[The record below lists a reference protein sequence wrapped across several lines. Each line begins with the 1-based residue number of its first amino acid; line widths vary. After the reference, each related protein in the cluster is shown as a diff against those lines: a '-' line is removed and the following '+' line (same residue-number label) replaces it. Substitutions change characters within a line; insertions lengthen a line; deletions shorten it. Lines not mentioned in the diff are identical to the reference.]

1 MTQKGTRCNICTG
14 CGRCFDGG
22 NGMRIVTEGGLLAR
36 WQEQL
41 LAGSNLSETGAENRR
56 EESGQPKRPKA
67 GVEKPKQAAAR
78 RVCPDDWLIAVDI
91 GTTTIAMVLY
101 DPFGRKKD
109 QLATVNPQTYAGADV
124 LSRIQRAQDAAEA
137 RKLKDC
143 VWKVLRQGAERF
155 IRTAGHS
162 CKMVV
167 AANTT
172 MVYLLL
178 GHDTG
183 ELGHAPFFASF
194 LEKEELFFPVFAG
207 SRRLPMTVL
216 PGLSAFVGADICAG
230 IYAAQMAEKEEITLF
245 IDLGTNG
252 EMAIG
257 NKERIIACS
266 TAAGPAFEGGPT
278 KGVFG
283 ADMIHLCAELCR
295 NKLLD
300 ETGLL
305 ADPYFEDGILIGN
318 VLVTKEAIR
327 NLQMAKAAILVGIKT
342 LIEQFGLSKAE
353 EVDKV
358 ILAGG
363 FGYFLNP
370 ADAARIGLLPSA
382 LCDKTISG
390 GNTVLAGILR
400 YGFDEKGG
408 ERLEQIKEK
417 TEILNLAQTEA
428 FNEKYVEAMTF
439 GKIS

>member
-1 MTQKGTRCNICTG
+1 
-14 CGRCFDGG
+14 
-22 NGMRIVTEGGLLAR
+22 
-36 WQEQL
+36 
-41 LAGSNLSETGAENRR
+41 
-56 EESGQPKRPKA
+56 
-67 GVEKPKQAAAR
+67 
-78 RVCPDDWLIAVDI
+78 
-91 GTTTIAMVLY
+91 
-101 DPFGRKKD
+101 
-109 QLATVNPQTYAGADV
+109 
-124 LSRIQRAQDAAEA
+124 
-137 RKLKDC
+137 
-143 VWKVLRQGAERF
+143 
-155 IRTAGHS
+155 
-162 CKMVV
+162 
-167 AANTT
+167 
-172 MVYLLL
+172 
-178 GHDTG
+178 
-183 ELGHAPFFASF
+183 
-194 LEKEELFFPVFAG
+194 
-207 SRRLPMTVL
+207 MTVL

-257 NKERIIACS
+257 NKDRIIACS

-327 NLQMAKAAILVGIKT
+327 NLQMAKAAIMVGIKT

-370 ADAARIGLLPSA
+370 ADAAEIGLLPSA

-417 TEILNLAQTEA
+417 TKILNLAQTEA